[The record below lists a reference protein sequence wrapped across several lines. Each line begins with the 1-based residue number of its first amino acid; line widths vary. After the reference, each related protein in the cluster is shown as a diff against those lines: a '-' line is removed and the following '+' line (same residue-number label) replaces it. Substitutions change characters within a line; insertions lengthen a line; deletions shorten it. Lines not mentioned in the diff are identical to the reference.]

1 MAVPLDDRMSRAL
14 QAALELS
21 ASISGVNQAAR
32 ERLAAAFEADAR
44 AIEMVARILA
54 SASGSWP
61 NPPESA
67 RNHGYRAVNTQA
79 KCPANYELR
88 RARLQ

>member
-14 QAALELS
+14 QGALELS
-21 ASISGVNQAAR
+21 ASISGVDQAAR

-54 SASGSWP
+54 SDEVRLLHEREPALRECSWQR
-61 NPPESA
+61 SIDA
-67 RNHGYRAVNTQA
+67 RQPTN
-79 KCPANYELR
+79 C
-88 RARLQ
+88 